1 MHKFN
6 SQHYKYKIEKKHLA
20 FHIGAETPNSGPQVC
35 MLSLQSLI
43 FKKKKK
49 CITLNTKITLSW
61 KKLTVPKEESCGVA
75 RDSTTKE
82 A

>member
-6 SQHYKYKIEKKHLA
+6 SQHCKYKIEKKHLA
-20 FHIGAETPNSGPQVC
+20 FHIVLRLQTLVLKFAC
-35 MLSLQSLI
+35 YLYSLLYL
-43 FKKKKK
+43 KKKKS
-49 CITLNTKITLSW
+49 ITLNTKITLSW